1 MGLGCPVFTVL
12 PRWDEKVRITAG
24 LDLGDRYTHLCLIDT
39 HSGEVIEETRLA
51 TSPEAFER
59 RFSTSEPIRVAI
71 EASTHSIVSGRLWV
85 DTESGCIVTPRLMLQ
100 LAFRAH
106 DLSLALRSSK

>member
-1 MGLGCPVFTVL
+1 M
-12 PRWDEKVRITAG
+12 
-24 LDLGDRYTHLCLIDT
+24 
-39 HSGEVIEETRLA
+39 
-51 TSPEAFER
+51 
-59 RFSTSEPIRVAI
+59 I
-71 EASTHSIVSGRLWV
+71 EASLARSAQESPKLVECFRHDGEGCPRCDGSGFRTRKRCERCG